1 MQIRILSQENPLE
14 ESTATHSS
22 SLFLGESHGQR
33 SLAGYGPQG
42 CKESD
47 MTEATEHTSTS
58 TEQPKGPE
66 RNVKGRNTKDETLTV
81 PEGVGKATQKRRY

>member
-1 MQIRILSQENPLE
+1 LP
-14 ESTATHSS
+14 
-22 SLFLGESHGQR
+22 GESHGQR